1 MWCLFEVYVAITEDV
16 GVVVTLSENEEV
28 GFQKALQKNNGLA
41 RVENALAN
49 LDARNA
55 SASVPDDKDL
65 IMAKIEGGVGVEAFN
80 ERVRECMLA
89 EFKRISTS
97 AAMR

>member
-1 MWCLFEVYVAITEDV
+1 
-16 GVVVTLSENEEV
+16 
-28 GFQKALQKNNGLA
+28 
-41 RVENALAN
+41 
-49 LDARNA
+49 
-55 SASVPDDKDL
+55 
-65 IMAKIEGGVGVEAFN
+65 MAQIEGGVGVEAFN